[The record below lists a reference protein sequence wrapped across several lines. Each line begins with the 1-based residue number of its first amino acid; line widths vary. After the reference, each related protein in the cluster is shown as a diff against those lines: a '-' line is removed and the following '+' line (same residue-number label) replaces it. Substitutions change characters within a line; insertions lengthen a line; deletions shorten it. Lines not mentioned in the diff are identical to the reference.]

1 MEQIRIQYFSC
12 SPYYVGEEKITSKTQ
27 ELKTM
32 VYKLLKDLQNEIH
45 LNFIF
50 EEKLAYGLK
59 GEISSPFQLVKAAL
73 NNDIVIVDGSLE
85 EDEFKKFNLDF
96 GANYECITPAVMS
109 LDNVLILSRT
119 QIPLN
124 LTPLR
129 SNVKRMGK
137 DEDKVNTNNN
147 GRKGYQLE
155 YSNEQIVSWLKN
167 ELTDMNNTHRLVRD
181 ANLRLNIK
189 NYKEGI
195 DELVRKQKEIFEE
208 NTKFIESTRKEEGK
222 VKCFISYR
230 GCYYNRKKYG
240 GKYNIPK
247 VKEEINA
254 FHKGNADITVLPEG
268 CLSNELMP
276 EVRRWAFV
284 SYIDR
289 LITECDEF
297 WIFET
302 KHKEGESQEFGY
314 WDSWWC
320 MGEILTIL
328 RNKNDVLNGKLKV
341 MKFDPDKKD
350 GENISQVDIS
360 TWHSITSEENKELA
374 RYYANSDFLEAGYES
389 VAQMRA
395 MRRWPRFLRKLKF
408 KLMMKY
414 IGSTYSN
421 SFEDADFE
429 NEYKFEDFESSIFS
443 HVYDKSFMENRILT
457 CGSCT
462 SLGATEESVRG
473 KNFIWRFLNINGE
486 YTKRVDGLSAPEG
499 TMILTPQMFEYI
511 VKDERKK
518 FNSFVKAGG
527 AIKCLKGHLSLL
539 YRTTDKFYIW
549 WTPRNGKRTGPNN
562 VIIETVPVY
571 SSLGL

>member
-1 MEQIRIQYFSC
+1 MIQIKIQYFSC
-12 SPYYVGEEKITSKTQ
+12 SPYHIGEEQFISKSQ
-27 ELKTM
+27 ELKAM

-45 LNFIF
+45 VNFIF
-50 EEKLAYGLK
+50 EDKLAYGLK
-59 GEISSPFQLVKAAL
+59 GENSSPFQLVKAAL

-85 EDEFKKFNLDF
+85 EDEFRKFNLDF

-124 LTPLR
+124 FTPLR

-137 DEDKVNTNNN
+137 YEDEVNKENN

-155 YSNEQIVSWLKN
+155 YSNSQIISWLKKELIAMN
-167 ELTDMNNTHRLVRD
+167 EANRLVRD
-181 ANLRLNIK
+181 INLLLNIE
-189 NYKEGI
+189 NYKERI
-195 DELVRKQKEIFEE
+195 EELVRKQKEIFEE
-208 NTKFIESTRKEEGK
+208 NTKFIESTRKKEGI

-230 GCYYNRKKYG
+230 GCYYSRKKYD
-240 GKYNIPK
+240 GKYDIPK
-247 VKEEINA
+247 VVEEIKE
-254 FHKGNADITVLPEG
+254 FHNGNADITVLPEG

-302 KHKEGESQEFGY
+302 KHKEGEQPESGY

-328 RNKNDVLNGKLKV
+328 RNKNEVLNGKFKV
-341 MKFDPDKKD
+341 MRFDPDAKN
-350 GENISQVDIS
+350 GEQISQMDIS

-414 IGSTYSN
+414 IGSTYSK
-421 SFEDADFE
+421 SFEDTDFE

-443 HVYDKSFMENRILT
+443 HVYDKSFMANRILT
-457 CGSCT
+457 CGSCI
-462 SLGATEESVRG
+462 SLGATEKKVREN
-473 KNFIWRFLNINGE
+473 NFIWRFLNINGE
-486 YTKRVDGLSAPEG
+486 YTKRVDGLSAPED

-511 VKDERKK
+511 VKDEKKK

-539 YRTTDKFYIW
+539 YKTTDKFYIW

-571 SSLGL
+571 SSLNV

>member
-1 MEQIRIQYFSC
+1 M
-12 SPYYVGEEKITSKTQ
+12 
-27 ELKTM
+27 
-32 VYKLLKDLQNEIH
+32 NE
-45 LNFIF
+45 
-50 EEKLAYGLK
+50 
-59 GEISSPFQLVKAAL
+59 
-73 NNDIVIVDGSLE
+73 
-85 EDEFKKFNLDF
+85 
-96 GANYECITPAVMS
+96 AN
-109 LDNVLILSRT
+109 
-119 QIPLN
+119 
-124 LTPLR
+124 
-129 SNVKRMGK
+129 
-137 DEDKVNTNNN
+137 
-147 GRKGYQLE
+147 
-155 YSNEQIVSWLKN
+155 
-167 ELTDMNNTHRLVRD
+167 RLVRD
-181 ANLRLNIK
+181 ISLLLNIE

-230 GCYYNRKKYG
+230 GCYYNRKKYD
-240 GKYNIPK
+240 GKYDIPK
-247 VKEEINA
+247 VVEEIKA
-254 FHKGNADITVLPEG
+254 FHNGNADITVLPEG

-328 RNKNDVLNGKLKV
+328 RNKNEVLSGKLKV
-341 MKFDPDKKD
+341 MKFDPDAKD

-395 MRRWPRFLRKLKF
+395 MRRWPRFLRNMKF

-421 SFEDADFE
+421 SFENADFE
-429 NEYKFEDFESSIFS
+429 NEYKFDDFESSVFS

-457 CGSCT
+457 CGSCI
-462 SLGATEESVRG
+462 SLGATEENVRG
-473 KNFIWRFLNINGE
+473 KNFVWEFLNINGK
-486 YTKRVDGLSAPEG
+486 YTERVDEYSTPEG
-499 TMILTPQMFEYI
+499 TIILTPKMFEYI
-511 VKDERKK
+511 VKDEKKK

>member
-1 MEQIRIQYFSC
+1 MNQINIQYFSC
-12 SPYYVGEEKITSKTQ
+12 SPYHVGEEKFASKTQ

-32 VYKLLKDLQNEIH
+32 VYKLLKDLQNEINV
-45 LNFIF
+45 NFVF

-59 GEISSPFQLVKAAL
+59 GENSSPFQLVKAAL
-73 NNDIVIVDGSLE
+73 NNEIVLVDGSLE
-85 EDEFKKFNLDF
+85 EEEFKKFNLDF
-96 GANYECITPAVMS
+96 GTNYECITPAVMS

-124 LTPLR
+124 FTPLR
-129 SNVKRMGK
+129 SNVRRMGQYE
-137 DEDKVNTNNN
+137 DEVNEDNE

-155 YSNEQIVSWLKN
+155 YSNSQIISWLKKELIAMN
-167 ELTDMNNTHRLVRD
+167 EANRLVRD
-181 ANLRLNIK
+181 ISLLLNIE

-230 GCYYNRKKYG
+230 GYYYNRKKYG
-240 GKYNIPK
+240 GKYDIPK
-247 VKEEINA
+247 VVEEIKA
-254 FHKGNADITVLPEG
+254 FHNENADITVLPEG

-328 RNKNDVLNGKLKV
+328 RNKNEVLNGKLKV
-341 MKFDPDKKD
+341 MKFDPDAKE
-350 GENISQVDIS
+350 GENISQVDVS

-408 KLMMKY
+408 RLMLKY

-429 NEYKFEDFESSIFS
+429 NEYKFDDFESSVFS

-457 CGSCT
+457 CGSCI
-462 SLGATEESVRG
+462 SLGATEENVRG
-473 KNFIWRFLNINGE
+473 KNFIWEFLNINGE
-486 YTKRVDGLSAPEG
+486 YTERVDGLSTPEG
-499 TMILTPQMFEYI
+499 TIILTPKMFEYI
-511 VKDERKK
+511 VKDEKK
-518 FNSFVKAGG
+518 RFNNFIKAGG
-527 AIKCLKGHLSLL
+527 AIKCSKGHLSLL

-571 SSLGL
+571 SSLNV

>member
-12 SPYYVGEEKITSKTQ
+12 SPYHVGEEKFASKTQ

-45 LNFIF
+45 VNFVF

-59 GEISSPFQLVKAAL
+59 GENSSPFQLVKAAL

-85 EDEFKKFNLDF
+85 EDEFKKLNLDF

-124 LTPLR
+124 FTPLR

-137 DEDKVNTNNN
+137 YEDEVNEDNK
-147 GRKGYQLE
+147 GKKGYQLE
-155 YSNEQIVSWLKN
+155 YSNKQIVSWLKK
-167 ELTDMNNTHRLVRD
+167 ELIAMNNSDRLVRD
-181 ANLRLNIK
+181 IKLQLNIE

-195 DELVRKQKEIFEE
+195 EKLVRRQKEIFVE
-208 NTKFIESTRKEEGK
+208 NTEYIESTGKKEGI

-230 GCYYNRKKYG
+230 GCYYNRKKYD
-240 GKYNIPK
+240 GKYDIPK
-247 VKEEINA
+247 VIEEIKA
-254 FHKGNADITVLPEG
+254 FHNGKADITVLPEG

-289 LITECDEF
+289 LITGCDEF

-302 KHKEGESQEFGY
+302 KNKERELKEFGY

-328 RNKNDVLNGKLKV
+328 RNKNEVLNGKLKV
-341 MKFDPDKKD
+341 MKFDPDAKE
-350 GENISQVDIS
+350 GEQISQIDIS
-360 TWHSITSEENKELA
+360 TWHSISSEENKELA

-395 MRRWPRFLRKLKF
+395 MRRWPRFLRKMKF

-443 HVYDKSFMENRILT
+443 HVYDRSFMENRILT

-486 YTKRVDGLSAPEG
+486 YTKRVDGLSASEG

>member
-1 MEQIRIQYFSC
+1 M
-12 SPYYVGEEKITSKTQ
+12 
-27 ELKTM
+27 
-32 VYKLLKDLQNEIH
+32 
-45 LNFIF
+45 
-50 EEKLAYGLK
+50 
-59 GEISSPFQLVKAAL
+59 
-73 NNDIVIVDGSLE
+73 E
-85 EDEFKKFNLDF
+85 EDEFKKLNLDF

-124 LTPLR
+124 FTPLR

-137 DEDKVNTNNN
+137 YEDEVNEDNK
-147 GRKGYQLE
+147 GKKGYQLE
-155 YSNEQIVSWLKN
+155 YSNKQIVLWLKK
-167 ELTDMNNTHRLVRD
+167 ELIAMNNSDRLVRD
-181 ANLRLNIK
+181 IKLQLNIE
-189 NYKEGI
+189 NYKEEI
-195 DELVRKQKEIFEE
+195 DELIRKQKEIFEE
-208 NTKFIESTRKEEGK
+208 NTKFIESTRKKEGI

-230 GCYYNRKKYG
+230 GCYYNRKKYD
-240 GKYNIPK
+240 GKYDIPK
-247 VKEEINA
+247 VVEEIKA
-254 FHKGNADITVLPEG
+254 FHNGNADITVLPEG

-328 RNKNDVLNGKLKV
+328 RNKNEVLSGKLKV
-341 MKFDPDKKD
+341 MKFDPDAKD

-395 MRRWPRFLRKLKF
+395 MRRWPRFLRNMKF

-429 NEYKFEDFESSIFS
+429 NEYKFDDFESSVFS

-462 SLGATEESVRG
+462 SLGATEENVRK
-473 KNFIWRFLNINGE
+473 KNFIWKFLNINDK
-486 YTKRVDGLSAPEG
+486 YTERVDGLSTPEG
-499 TMILTPQMFEYI
+499 TIILTPKMFEYI
-511 VKDERKK
+511 VKDEKK
-518 FNSFVKAGG
+518 RFNNFIKAGG
-527 AIKCLKGHLSLL
+527 AIKCSKGHLSLL

-562 VIIETVPVY
+562 VIIETIPVY
-571 SSLGL
+571 SSLNV

>member
-1 MEQIRIQYFSC
+1 
-12 SPYYVGEEKITSKTQ
+12 
-27 ELKTM
+27 M
-32 VYKLLKDLQNEIH
+32 VYKLLKGLQNEIH
-45 LNFIF
+45 VNFTI
-50 EEKLAYGLK
+50 EEKMAYGLN
-59 GEISSPFQLVKAAL
+59 GENSSPFQLIKAAL
-73 NNDIVIVDGSLE
+73 NNEIVIVDSSLE
-85 EDEFKKFNLDF
+85 DEEFKMFNLDF

-124 LTPLR
+124 FTPLR

-137 DEDKVNTNNN
+137 YDDEVNKVNN

-155 YSNEQIVSWLKN
+155 YSNAQIISWLKN
-167 ELTDMNNTHRLVRD
+167 ELVAMNKANRLVRD
-181 ANLRLNIK
+181 VKLLLNIE
-189 NYKEGI
+189 NYKEEI

-230 GCYYNRKKYG
+230 GCYYNRKKYE
-240 GKYNIPK
+240 GKYDIPK
-247 VKEEINA
+247 VIEEIKA
-254 FHKGNADITVLPEG
+254 FHNGNADITVLPEG

-302 KHKEGESQEFGY
+302 KHKEGEQPEFGY

-328 RNKNDVLNGKLKV
+328 RNKNEVLNGKFKV
-341 MKFDPDKKD
+341 MRFDPDAKD
-350 GENISQVDIS
+350 GEQISQIDIS
-360 TWHSITSEENKELA
+360 TWHCITSEENKELA

-395 MRRWPRFLRKLKF
+395 MRRWPSFLRKIKF
-408 KLMMKY
+408 NAMMKH
-414 IGSTYSN
+414 IGSTYSK
-421 SFEDADFE
+421 SFEDTDFE

-457 CGSCT
+457 CGKCLH
-462 SLGATEESVRG
+462 LGTTEDKVKE
-473 KNFIWRFLNINGE
+473 KNFIWDFLNINGG
-486 YTKRVDGLSAPEG
+486 YTKRVDGLSAPKSSV
-499 TMILTPQMFEYI
+499 ILTPKMFEYI
-511 VKDERKK
+511 VKDEKKK
-518 FNSFVKAGG
+518 FNNFVKAGG
-527 AIKCLKGHLSLL
+527 VIKCSKGHLSLL

>member
-1 MEQIRIQYFSC
+1 MKQINIQYFSC
-12 SPYYVGEEKITSKTQ
+12 SPYHVGEEQDMSKTQ

-32 VYKLLKDLQNEIH
+32 VYKLLKYLQNEICV
-45 LNFIF
+45 NFVF

-59 GEISSPFQLVKAAL
+59 EENSSPFQLIKAAL

-124 LTPLR
+124 FTPLR

-137 DEDKVNTNNN
+137 YEDEVNKENN

-167 ELTDMNNTHRLVRD
+167 ELTDMNNTHRLVRG
-181 ANLRLNIK
+181 ASLRLNIE

-208 NTKFIESTRKEEGK
+208 NTKFIESTRKEKGK

-240 GKYNIPK
+240 GKYDIPK
-247 VKEEINA
+247 VKEEINE

-289 LITECDEF
+289 LITDCDEF

-328 RNKNDVLNGKLKV
+328 RNKNEVLNGKIKV
-341 MKFDPDKKD
+341 MKFDPDAKE

-429 NEYKFEDFESSIFS
+429 NEYKFDDFESSVFS

-457 CGSCT
+457 CGSCI
-462 SLGATEESVRG
+462 SLGATEENVRG
-473 KNFIWRFLNINGE
+473 KNFIWKFLNINGE
-486 YTKRVDGLSAPEG
+486 YTERVDGHFTPEG
-499 TMILTPQMFEYI
+499 TIILTPQMFEYI
-511 VKDERKK
+511 VKDEKKK
-518 FNSFVKAGG
+518 FNNFIKAGG
-527 AIKCLKGHLSLL
+527 AIKCTKGHISLL

>member
-1 MEQIRIQYFSC
+1 MIQIKIQYFSC
-12 SPYYVGEEKITSKTQ
+12 SPYHVGEKQFISKTQ

-45 LNFIF
+45 VNFTF
-50 EEKLAYGLK
+50 EEKMAYGLK
-59 GEISSPFQLVKAAL
+59 GENSSPFQLVKAAL

-96 GANYECITPAVMS
+96 GVNYECITPAVMS

-124 LTPLR
+124 FTPLR
-129 SNVKRMGK
+129 SNVRRMGK
-137 DEDKVNTNNN
+137 YEDKVNKENN

-155 YSNEQIVSWLKN
+155 YSNEQIVSWLKD
-167 ELTDMNNTHRLVRD
+167 ELTHMNKTHRLVRD
-181 ANLRLNIK
+181 VRLQLNID

-195 DELVRKQKEIFEE
+195 EELVKRQKEIFEE
-208 NTKFIESTRKEEGK
+208 NTKFIESTRKKEGI

-230 GCYYNRKKYG
+230 GCYYNRKKYD
-240 GKYNIPK
+240 GKYDIPK
-247 VKEEINA
+247 VVEEIKA
-254 FHKGNADITVLPEG
+254 FHNGNADITVLPEG

-302 KHKEGESQEFGY
+302 KYKEGEQPEFGY

-328 RNKNDVLNGKLKV
+328 RNKNEVLSGKLKV
-341 MKFDPDKKD
+341 LKFDPDAKD

-395 MRRWPRFLRKLKF
+395 MRQWPRFLRKLKF

-429 NEYKFEDFESSIFS
+429 NEYKFDDFESSVFS

-457 CGSCT
+457 CGSCI
-462 SLGATEESVRG
+462 SLGETEENVRG
-473 KNFIWRFLNINGE
+473 KNFIWEFLNINGE
-486 YTKRVDGLSAPEG
+486 YTERVDGLSTPEG
-499 TMILTPQMFEYI
+499 TIILTPKMFKYI
-511 VKDERKK
+511 VKDEKKK
-518 FNSFVKAGG
+518 FKNFIKAGG
-527 AIKCLKGHLSLL
+527 AIKYSKGHISLL

-562 VIIETVPVY
+562 VVIETVQVY
-571 SSLGL
+571 SSLNV

>member
-1 MEQIRIQYFSC
+1 MIQIKIQYFSC
-12 SPYYVGEEKITSKTQ
+12 SPYHVGEKQFISKTQ

-45 LNFIF
+45 VNFTF
-50 EEKLAYGLK
+50 EEKMAYGLK
-59 GEISSPFQLVKAAL
+59 GENSSPFQLVKAAL

-96 GANYECITPAVMS
+96 GVNYECITPAVMS

-124 LTPLR
+124 FTPLR
-129 SNVKRMGK
+129 SNVRRMGK
-137 DEDKVNTNNN
+137 YEDKVNKENN

-155 YSNEQIVSWLKN
+155 YSNEQIVSWLKD
-167 ELTDMNNTHRLVRD
+167 ELTHMNKTHRLVRD
-181 ANLRLNIK
+181 VRLQLNID

-195 DELVRKQKEIFEE
+195 EELVKRQKEIFEE
-208 NTKFIESTRKEEGK
+208 NTKFIESTRKKEGI

-230 GCYYNRKKYG
+230 GCYYNRKKYD
-240 GKYNIPK
+240 GKYDIPK
-247 VKEEINA
+247 VVEEIKA
-254 FHKGNADITVLPEG
+254 FHNGNADITVLPEG

-302 KHKEGESQEFGY
+302 KHKEGELQEFGY

-328 RNKNDVLNGKLKV
+328 RNKNEVLSGKLKV
-341 MKFDPDKKD
+341 LKFDPDAKD

-395 MRRWPRFLRKLKF
+395 MRQWPRFLRKLKF

-429 NEYKFEDFESSIFS
+429 NEYKFDDFESSVFS

-457 CGSCT
+457 CGSCI
-462 SLGATEESVRG
+462 SLGETEENVRG
-473 KNFIWRFLNINGE
+473 KNFIWEFLNINGE
-486 YTKRVDGLSAPEG
+486 YTERVDGLSTPEG
-499 TMILTPQMFEYI
+499 TIILTPKMFKYI
-511 VKDERKK
+511 VKDEKKK
-518 FNSFVKAGG
+518 FKNFIKAGG
-527 AIKCLKGHLSLL
+527 AIKYSKGHISLL

-562 VIIETVPVY
+562 VVIETVQVY
-571 SSLGL
+571 SSLNV

>member
-1 MEQIRIQYFSC
+1 MKQIKIQYFSC
-12 SPYYVGEEKITSKTQ
+12 SPYHIGEEKLTSKTQ
-27 ELKTM
+27 ELKTK

-45 LNFIF
+45 VNFTF
-50 EEKLAYGLK
+50 EEKMAYGLK
-59 GEISSPFQLVKAAL
+59 GENSSPFQLIKAAL
-73 NNDIVIVDGSLE
+73 NNEIVMFDGSLE

-124 LTPLR
+124 FTPLR
-129 SNVKRMGK
+129 SNVRRMGQY
-137 DEDKVNTNNN
+137 EDKVNKENN

-155 YSNEQIVSWLKN
+155 YSNKQIASWLKKELIAMN
-167 ELTDMNNTHRLVRD
+167 EANRLVRD
-181 ANLRLNIK
+181 INLLLNIE

-195 DELVRKQKEIFEE
+195 EELVRRQKEIFEE
-208 NTKFIESTRKEEGK
+208 NTKFIESTRKEKGK
-222 VKCFISYR
+222 IKCFISYR
-230 GCYYNRKKYG
+230 GCYYNRKKYD
-240 GKYNIPK
+240 GKYDIPK
-247 VKEEINA
+247 VVEEIKA
-254 FHKGNADITVLPEG
+254 FHNGNANIMVLPEG

-302 KHKEGESQEFGY
+302 KHKEGEQPEFGY

-328 RNKNDVLNGKLKV
+328 RNKNEVLNGKLRV
-341 MKFDPDKKD
+341 MRFDPDAKD
-350 GENISQVDIS
+350 GEQISQIDIS

-395 MRRWPRFLRKLKF
+395 MRRWPRFLRKIKYNV
-408 KLMMKY
+408 MMKY
-414 IGSTYSN
+414 IGSTYYN
-421 SFEDADFE
+421 SFEDANFE
-429 NEYKFEDFESSIFS
+429 KEYKFDDFESSVFS

-457 CGSCT
+457 CGSCI
-462 SLGATEESVRG
+462 SLGETEENVRG
-473 KNFIWRFLNINGE
+473 KNFIWEFLNINGE
-486 YTKRVDGLSAPEG
+486 YTERIDGHFTPKG
-499 TMILTPQMFEYI
+499 TIILTPKMFEYI
-511 VKDERKK
+511 VKDEKKK
-518 FNSFVKAGG
+518 FNNFIKAGG
-527 AIKCLKGHLSLL
+527 AIKCTKGHISLL

-562 VIIETVPVY
+562 VIIETVPVF
-571 SSLGL
+571 SSLNV

>member
-1 MEQIRIQYFSC
+1 MKQIKIQYFSC
-12 SPYYVGEEKITSKTQ
+12 SPYHVGEEKLTSKTQ

-45 LNFIF
+45 VSFIF

-59 GEISSPFQLVKAAL
+59 GENSSPFQLVKAAL
-73 NNDIVIVDGSLE
+73 NNNIVIVDGSLE

-124 LTPLR
+124 FTPLR
-129 SNVKRMGK
+129 SNVRRMGQY
-137 DEDKVNTNNN
+137 EDKVNKENN

-155 YSNEQIVSWLKN
+155 YSNKQIASWLKKELIAMN
-167 ELTDMNNTHRLVRD
+167 EANRLVRD
-181 ANLRLNIK
+181 INLLLNIE

-195 DELVRKQKEIFEE
+195 EELVRRQKEIFEE
-208 NTKFIESTRKEEGK
+208 NTKFIESTRKEKGK
-222 VKCFISYR
+222 IKCFISYR
-230 GCYYNRKKYG
+230 GCYYNRKKYD
-240 GKYNIPK
+240 GKYDIPK
-247 VKEEINA
+247 VVEEIKV
-254 FHKGNADITVLPEG
+254 FHNGNANIMVLPEG

-302 KHKEGESQEFGY
+302 KHKEGEQPEFGY

-328 RNKNDVLNGKLKV
+328 RNKNEVLNGKLKV
-341 MKFDPDKKD
+341 MRFDPDAKE
-350 GENISQVDIS
+350 GEQISQIDIS
-360 TWHSITSEENKELA
+360 TWHNISSEENKELA

-429 NEYKFEDFESSIFS
+429 NEYKFDGSVFS

-457 CGSCT
+457 CGSCI
-462 SLGATEESVRG
+462 SLGETEENVRG
-473 KNFIWRFLNINGE
+473 KNFIWEFLNINGE
-486 YTKRVDGLSAPEG
+486 YTERVDGHFTPKG
-499 TMILTPQMFEYI
+499 TIILTPKMFEYI
-511 VKDERKK
+511 VKDEKKK
-518 FNSFVKAGG
+518 FNNFIKAGG
-527 AIKCLKGHLSLL
+527 AIKCTKGHISLL

-562 VIIETVPVY
+562 VIIETVPVF